1 MTNSFKIDLGNGLF
15 LSVEKY
21 NDGEHG
27 DEATVYI
34 SDEHDTL
41 FQDIVLVRKHAEKNG
56 EQVGNK
62 VDVMVFADEEDDDYT
77 NKHVVK
83 VRDAE

>member
-41 FQDIVLVRKHAEKNG
+41 F
-56 EQVGNK
+56 K